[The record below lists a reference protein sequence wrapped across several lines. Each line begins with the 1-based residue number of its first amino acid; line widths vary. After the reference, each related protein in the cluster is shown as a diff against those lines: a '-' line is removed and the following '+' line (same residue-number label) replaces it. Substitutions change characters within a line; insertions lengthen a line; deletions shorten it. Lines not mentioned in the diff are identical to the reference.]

1 MTEIKKLK
9 NEFSKFN
16 EKSDYLIYDDR
27 QGKKNYVIYSEELKQ
42 SLREIIHAKASEE

>member
-16 EKSDYLIYDDR
+16 KKSDYFISDNG
-27 QGKKNYVIYSEELKQ
+27 QGKITHTIYSEELKQ